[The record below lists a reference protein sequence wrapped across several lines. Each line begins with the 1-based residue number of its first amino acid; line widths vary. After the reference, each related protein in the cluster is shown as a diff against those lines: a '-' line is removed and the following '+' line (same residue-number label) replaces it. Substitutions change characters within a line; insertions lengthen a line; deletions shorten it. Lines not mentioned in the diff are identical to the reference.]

1 MGNIMNKSNQSDQ
14 ILVISTQAM
23 KKLLLSSLVVFTFA
37 AYAVRERLTGGADA
51 ATTAT
56 RIPSSDSQSSKS
68 SLQNSA
74 SSVFSTSNISNSS
87 TTNAYQ
93 DGQFTGNVT
102 DAYWG
107 NVEVQATIQGGKIS
121 DVQFLDYPHDRR
133 TSAYIN
139 SQAMP
144 WLTSEAIQA
153 QSARVNIISGATLTS
168 QAFIQSLQSA
178 LDKAKNI

>member
-1 MGNIMNKSNQSDQ
+1 MNKSNQSDQ

-23 KKLLLSSLVVFTFA
+23 KKLALSSLVVFTFA
-37 AYAVRERLTGGADA
+37 AYAIRERLTGGADA
-51 ATTAT
+51 SITAT
-56 RIPSSDSQSSKS
+56 LVPSSRSQASNSA
-68 SLQNSA
+68 LQNPT
-74 SSVFSTSNISNSS
+74 SSVSSTNNISSNPITNS
-87 TTNAYQ
+87 YQ
-93 DGQFTGNVT
+93 DGQFTGNIT

-107 NVEVQATIQGGKIS
+107 NVEVQATIQNGKIS

-178 LDKAKNI
+178 LDKAKNV